1 MCPVF
6 PGLPPLLYTR
16 NIGTSKG
23 DPGRTRDT
31 YPYIFC
37 NTVRGT
43 PADHGTDSAV
53 FSVAQR
59 AGGHPGPRDT
69 PLFFF
74 RHSQGD
80 TVRKQ
85 VSYNYTL
92 LVNGKGN
99 TGRFRPVFPLI
110 ASQKVHGK
118 ITLITWGTLRGDTG
132 DQGTDTHHNFG
143 ATVRGEQRGTRDT
156 CSYPS
161 WDIVGGQSCLCITF
175 RII

>member
-6 PGLPPLLYTR
+6 ARYSPHCFPKNIMYVSRVPRSPPLLCLG
-16 NIGTSKG
+16 NIGTGKG

-31 YPYIFC
+31 YRYIFWA
-37 NTVRGT
+37 TLRGT

-59 AGGHPGPRDT
+59 GGGNTRDHETHPYV
-69 PLFFF
+69 FF

-92 LVNGKGN
+92 LINGKGN

-118 ITLITWGTLRGDTG
+118 ITLITWGTLRGNTG
-132 DQGTDTHHNFG
+132 DQGTDT
-143 ATVRGEQRGTRDT
+143 
-156 CSYPS
+156 P
-161 WDIVGGQSCLCITF
+161 
-175 RII
+175 IISGPR

>member
-1 MCPVF
+1 MSRVPRY
-6 PGLPPLLYTR
+6 PPLLCPR
-16 NIGTSKG
+16 NIGTGKG

-31 YPYIFC
+31 YLYIFWA
-37 NTVRGT
+37 TFRGT

-53 FSVAQR
+53 FSVAER
-59 AGGHPGPRDT
+59 RGEDTRDDGT
-69 PLFFF
+69 HSYAFF
-74 RHSQGD
+74 RYMQGD

-132 DQGTDTHHNFG
+132 DQGTDT
-143 ATVRGEQRGTRDT
+143 
-156 CSYPS
+156 P
-161 WDIVGGQSCLCITF
+161 
-175 RII
+175 IISGPQ